1 MRKQHSTYRLLV
13 LSTASLLGLATSSV
27 DTSYIPNLDLTA
39 FEQLGICGDF
49 AGLSRFVNA
58 NQFETLDANTATII
72 QKYSNNTFERV
83 ASTAGVINTACK
95 LPQSGTNDAFDVYF
109 AGSFSSINNTTTN
122 NIAKLDSQ
130 TGQITSLGSGLNGP
144 VYTLYCDASS
154 STVYAGGAFNSSAMM
169 WRSGSW
175 VGMPWAGLDGPVYT
189 ISPNPITNTVF
200 FAGSFQS
207 TMNGVYGNSTVSQPV
222 PLTPPSVSCTSRVN
236 LKQPC
241 VCQSNLFPNPYFPVR
256 VWRQLC
262 FEPK

>member
-1 MRKQHSTYRLLV
+1 MRKQHHKFRLLV

-27 DTSYIPNLDLTA
+27 DTSYIPNLDLSA

-83 ASTAGVINTACK
+83 ASTPGAINAACK

-109 AGSFSSINNTTTN
+109 AGSFSTINNTTTN
-122 NIAKLDSQ
+122 NIAKLDTQ

-154 STVYAGGAFNSSAMM
+154 STVYVGGAFNTSAVM
-169 WRSGSW
+169 WRSGTW
-175 VGMPWAGLDGPVYT
+175 VAMPWAGLDGPVYT
-189 ISPNPITNTVF
+189 ISPNPVKDTVF
-200 FAGSFQS
+200 FGGSFQS
-207 TMNGVYGNSTVSQPV
+207 TTNGVYGNSTVSQPV
-222 PLTPPSVSCTSRVN
+222 PLTPPSVSRTCRGNWVQT
-236 LKQPC
+236 
-241 VCQSNLFPNPYFPVR
+241 
-256 VWRQLC
+256 
-262 FEPK
+262 